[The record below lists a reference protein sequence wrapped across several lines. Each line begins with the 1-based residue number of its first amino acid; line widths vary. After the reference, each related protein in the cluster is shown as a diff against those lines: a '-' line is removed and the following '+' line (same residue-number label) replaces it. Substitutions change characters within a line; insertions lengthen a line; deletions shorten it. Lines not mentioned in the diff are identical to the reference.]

1 MYYKVFHFKLGLI
14 QLVCQPSPKA
24 KKKKRNTVQTNLV
37 QIYVFLSSTAI
48 KDEYEP
54 HGEPVLVQIPGQRSQ
69 IQ

>member
-1 MYYKVFHFKLGLI
+1 MYVN
-14 QLVCQPSPKA
+14 PPPKQ
-24 KKKKRNTVQTNLV
+24 KKKRNTVQTNLV
-37 QIYVFLSSTAI
+37 PIYVFLSSTAI

>member
-1 MYYKVFHFKLGLI
+1 MYVN
-14 QLVCQPSPKA
+14 PPPKEK

-37 QIYVFLSSTAI
+37 QIYVFLSLTII

-69 IQ
+69 MQ